1 MKMKDHLKFPDQ
13 KFPLYM
19 MASIDEDVEKSSLT
33 DQDDV
38 GSGVSARYASTSH
51 AKRVTSSRSS
61 ISGDH
66 RRSRRDSP
74 EYDRRE
80 VRVVSRRYISDDR
93 DYRDRSEPSPH
104 PGRGYRH
111 LMTTSF

>member
-1 MKMKDHLKFPDQ
+1 
-13 KFPLYM
+13 M

-80 VRVVSRRYISDDR
+80 VRVVMIGII
-93 DYRDRSEPSPH
+93 ETVQN
-104 PGRGYRH
+104 RH
-111 LMTTSF
+111 LILEEATDI